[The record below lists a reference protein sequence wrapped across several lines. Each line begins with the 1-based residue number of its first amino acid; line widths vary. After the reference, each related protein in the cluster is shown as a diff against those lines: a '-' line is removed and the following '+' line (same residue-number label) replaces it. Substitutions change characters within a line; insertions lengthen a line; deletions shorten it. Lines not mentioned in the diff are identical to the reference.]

1 MKGKL
6 HETIAVESEL
16 ANVDKK
22 LREESIK
29 TFSKESLF
37 LGQLRELNM
46 FDAASEHLNTTD
58 RQELTSTVG
67 ENLDYLVPHIARHW
81 DVVAQKDATN
91 QAAIAE
97 VVIDDRVILKGVSAM
112 TLLGLE
118 TKLKELRKVFEAIPT
133 LAPGVSWVVDDKE
146 RPGIYKTEYDEH
158 SFKTEKDIQFKEAS
172 PATKEHPAQVAQ
184 LPTTTNV
191 GKYDVTK
198 WSGMYSPARKA
209 QVLDQLDV
217 LRNAIKRARMRA
229 NNTEIV
235 DVKLGKIL
243 LDYIL
248 AA

>member
-22 LREESIK
+22 LRDESIR
-29 TFSKESLF
+29 TFNKESLF
-37 LGQLRELNM
+37 MGQLRELNM
-46 FDAASEHLNTTD
+46 FDDASSHLNTTE
-58 RQELTSTVG
+58 RQELTSTVD
-67 ENLDYLVPHIARHW
+67 ENLEYLMPHIARHW

-91 QAAIAE
+91 QAAVAD
-97 VVIDDRVILKGVSAM
+97 VVIGDKTILKGISAM

-118 TKLKELRKVFEAIPT
+118 TKFKELRKVFEAIPT
-133 LAPGVSWVVDDKE
+133 LAPGVSWVIDKQE
-146 RPGIYKTEYDEH
+146 RPGIYKTEHDEH
-158 SFKTEKDIQFKEAS
+158 SFKTEKDIQFKTAA
-172 PATKEHPAQVAQ
+172 PATKEHPEQVAQ

-235 DVKLGKIL
+235 DVKLGTTL
-243 LDYIL
+243 LAYIL
-248 AA
+248 QD